1 MEIIRDDAFTIA
13 RMPGDMAPSPH
24 LYLTNCVLS
33 GPYYIENGR
42 PAYLQADPE
51 SNILRIVG
59 GHQGLALNFALGKD
73 GPYMANKTI
82 RHYGVTAL
90 RVPEDGANKSFW
102 VWAQLEDDD
111 RITFGLEDAALY
123 KVTHSYKEPTNPN
136 QGDYWFDMDANE
148 MKRWNSQVPAWQPV
162 RRIIIGK
169 IGVGSDGNIYSMTSY
184 PFRKDFAELHR
195 EYINFD
201 GVSFVTGG
209 QYAAEN
215 YEKWWQNVDVVENV
229 VENYQAFKAMVFS
242 DYVDGIFNRIFSYPG
257 GLTKALGSPY
267 ADSLIWGAEPYET
280 RENVLQQL
288 FNNLTKTGT
297 VTLPD
302 SSQRPER
309 YKNSKIISINRE
321 GSILL
326 DLDFTDYKML
336 RLYAGRASSSGTN
349 LQVKIGSTTL
359 LNIDFPISD
368 PWSERTL
375 DISNYNGIQT
385 LEIYNGMS
393 GTVSY
398 PLGVTGII
406 LLRE

>member
-33 GPYYIENGR
+33 GPYYTVNGR

-73 GPYMANKTI
+73 GPYMANKTV
-82 RHYGVTAL
+82 RHYGVKAL
-90 RVPEDGANKSFW
+90 RVPANGANKSFW
-102 VWAQLEDDD
+102 VWAELDEND
-111 RITFGLEDAALY
+111 RITFGLEDTALY
-123 KVTHSYKEPTNPN
+123 EVTHSYKEPTSPK
-136 QGDYWFDMDANE
+136 QGDYWFDMEANE

-209 QYAAEN
+209 QYMAEN

-229 VENYQAFKAMVFS
+229 VENYQAFKAIVFS
-242 DYVDGIFNRIFSYPG
+242 DYVNGIFDRIFSYPG
-257 GLTKALGSPY
+257 GLAKVLGSQY
-267 ADSLIWGAEPYET
+267 VDTFVWGKKPYET
-280 RENVLQQL
+280 KPVVFNKLYEKMNKSSDVSVQTISNPGSINLGDFDNVRVIQLPRNNSIWMSIDVTEYSRLHVYLGRVSSTNTRCRVVLQGVVL
-288 FNNLTKTGT
+288 F
-297 VTLPD
+297 
-302 SSQRPER
+302 
-309 YKNSKIISINRE
+309 E
-321 GSILL
+321 GLVGLL
-326 DLDFTDYKML
+326 
-336 RLYAGRASSSGTN
+336 
-349 LQVKIGSTTL
+349 
-359 LNIDFPISD
+359 
-368 PWSERTL
+368 SERVFN
-375 DISNYNGIQT
+375 IS
-385 LEIYNGMS
+385 EF
-393 GTVSY
+393 
-398 PLGVTGII
+398 TGISTLTI
-406 LLRE
+406 TNTDDDAYHIRVFGIKLTRG